1 MQTCMHTLSKEC
13 ANTCVFKPAH
23 GYTNIQA
30 KKCEQGAKSHRTW
43 WDPSKSEKHKKELNA
58 QVCWSIFTA
67 EQRAEGEKQ
76 RERERASCIMHGSV
90 EQQWL
95 LHCTL
100 SLGFQVSVLSVKQ
113 AAYRR
118 ARCSHMT
125 LYLSCLRAQGHQP
138 IQLLG
143 LSLRTQDLTSS
154 LIRTCLW
161 SGRAFRSWRGKPS
174 TDSCILYNPGW
185 NAIPFWERK
194 KRAIV
199 AYILQRLTVFI
210 LVATHEL
217 SSSQKQSF

>member
-1 MQTCMHTLSKEC
+1 MQTRACLNPHTDTQTFRRRNASREPR
-13 ANTCVFKPAH
+13 AAAP
-23 GYTNIQA
+23 GEIQVKVRSI
-30 KKCEQGAKSHRTW
+30 KKSWTLRSADLFLPQSRG
-43 WDPSKSEKHKKELNA
+43 
-58 QVCWSIFTA
+58 
-67 EQRAEGEKQ
+67 QRERN

-143 LSLRTQDLTSS
+143 LSLRTQDLTGS
-154 LIRTCLW
+154 LIRTSLW
-161 SGRAFRSWRGKPS
+161 SGRAFRSWRGKTS
-174 TDSCILYNPGW
+174 TYSCILYSPGW
-185 NAIPFWERK
+185 NAIPFCGRK
-194 KRAIV
+194 KELLLHISCKDWQFLFRW
-199 AYILQRLTVFI
+199 Q
-210 LVATHEL
+210 LVNWAHFR
-217 SSSQKQSF
+217 SNRFRPK